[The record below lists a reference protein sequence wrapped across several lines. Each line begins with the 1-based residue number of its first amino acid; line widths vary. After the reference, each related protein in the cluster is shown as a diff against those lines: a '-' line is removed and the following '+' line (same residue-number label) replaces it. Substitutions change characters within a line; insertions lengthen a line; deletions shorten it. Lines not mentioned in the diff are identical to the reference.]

1 MDQNGFTTRDLLSGY
16 WQVELDETDGEKTA
30 FCTTEGLFQFKVMPF
45 GLCNAPATF
54 QRLMDLILAGL
65 QWSDCPVYLDD
76 VIVLGRTFG
85 EHLRNLQ
92 FVLQQIRES
101 GLRLKSSKCYFFQHR
116 VQYLGDIISREGVA
130 TDPSK
135 TEKVATWPTP
145 TSILEVRQFLG
156 FASY

>member
-1 MDQNGFTTRDLLSGY
+1 MDQNGFTTLDLLNGY

-54 QRLMDLILAGL
+54 QRLMELILAGL

-76 VIVLGRTFG
+76 VIALGRTFV

-101 GLRLKSSKCYFFQHR
+101 GLRLKSSKCYFFQYR
-116 VQYLGDIISREGVA
+116 VQYLGDII
-130 TDPSK
+130 PC
-135 TEKVATWPTP
+135 
-145 TSILEVRQFLG
+145 
-156 FASY
+156 